1 LHKTNHV
8 ESPRTPMDPPV
19 PLMEPTAT
27 LMETSVTPIF
37 GRDYL
42 QNRILQEFAL
52 ARHMGI
58 LVESADDAAV
68 VLRAPLALNANYKG
82 TAFGGSLYSVA
93 VLTGWAW
100 VTRHLAAQGVAADA
114 VIQES
119 NVNFLHPV
127 QGELR
132 ARATAPAAAQIDKFR
147 KMLHRSGRGRIRL
160 RVEIEYD
167 QTLAML
173 FEGVFAASVRR

>member
-1 LHKTNHV
+1 LHKISPSQLEPLPHV
-8 ESPRTPMDPPV
+8 EPQITRMDPAI
-19 PLMEPTAT
+19 TQ
-27 LMETSVTPIF
+27 IF

-58 LVESADDAAV
+58 VVESADDAAV
-68 VLRAPLALNANYKG
+68 VLRAPLALNANHKG

-100 VTRHLAAQGVAADA
+100 ATRHLAAQGVAADA

-119 NVNFLHPV
+119 NVHFLHPV
-127 QGELR
+127 LGELR
-132 ARATAPAAAQIDKFR
+132 ARAAAPAAAQIDKFH

>member
-1 LHKTNHV
+1 MLKTSHV
-8 ESPRTPMDPPV
+8 EPPV
-19 PLMEPTAT
+19 TSMEHTITA
-27 LMETSVTPIF
+27 IF

-42 QNRILQEFAL
+42 QNRVVQEFAL

-58 LVESADDAAV
+58 VVESAEDAAV

-93 VLTGWAW
+93 VLAGWAW
-100 VTRHLAAQGVAADA
+100 VTRHLAAQAVAADA

-119 NVNFLHPV
+119 SVQFLHPV

-132 ARATAPAAAQIDKFR
+132 ATALAPEGARIDKFR
-147 KMLHRSGRGRIRL
+147 KMLRRSGRGRIRL

-173 FEGVFAASVRR
+173 FEGVFAAAVRR